1 MTAARP
7 TLSICVP
14 TRNRQQHL
22 ERCLERVLVPGAF
35 PFAIEVVVS
44 DNASSDDTAAVA
56 RRWIDR
62 GMPVR
67 YHRHAANV
75 GAYGNQFSAL
85 RRARGEYAIY
95 LADDDRLNIDNLV
108 EAIAWLERHP
118 GCVASYGPI
127 ETVDAV
133 ENVSCGLT
141 YAIPEDRVF
150 EDRNRLELV
159 AFMTER
165 RIIPEIGIYR
175 VAALANTLFVT
186 HTLYWA
192 YPLLD
197 RLLGYGFVCFRAK
210 PHYVGLLRQWL
221 GDDARVT
228 GQQEFR
234 LDDWESF
241 YHGLRFFYYT
251 ALVKGEAPSSP
262 EAGASLEKGIAAF
275 GSYFRNQAIYTI
287 ARTGKLSEALDVV
300 KLLSGAHAIEPHPAL
315 AGLAANSAAV
325 AVYAICELFDQ
336 AGDVTRIALH
346 GFGAD
351 AGQIVGAFKSV
362 RPALEIAA
370 CDDPGALAEPER
382 VLLIVADDGLRGALV
397 GSGFLPGRVV
407 CLRGIIANF
416 NLAPWLSFAERG
428 Q

>member
-1 MTAARP
+1 MTAVRP
-7 TLSICVP
+7 TLSICLP

-22 ERCLERVLVPGAF
+22 EHGLQRVLAPGLF

-67 YHRHAANV
+67 YHRHAENV
-75 GAYGNQFSAL
+75 GAYGNQFSSL

-95 LADDDRLNIDNLV
+95 LADDDRLNIDNLI
-108 EAIAWLERHP
+108 EAITWLEAHP
-118 GCVASYGPI
+118 RCVASYGPI
-127 ETVDAV
+127 ETIDAV

-141 YAIPEDRVF
+141 YSIPADRVF
-150 EDRNRLELV
+150 DNRNRLELA
-159 AFMTER
+159 AFMIEK

-175 VAALANTLFVT
+175 VAALADTLFVT

-197 RLLGYGFVCFRAK
+197 RLLAYGFVCFRAK
-210 PHYVGLLRQWL
+210 PHYVGLLRQWV

-251 ALVKGEAPSSP
+251 ALV
-262 EAGASLEKGIAAF
+262 AGDEPTSAEERASLDKGMEAF

-287 ARTGKLSEALDVV
+287 ARTGKLSEALDVI
-300 KLLSGAHAIEPHPAL
+300 KLLSGARAVEAHPA
-315 AGLAANSAAV
+315 LAANSAA
-325 AVYAICELFDQ
+325 AGLYAICELFDQ
-336 AGDVTRIALH
+336 AGDLTRIALH

-351 AGQIVGAFKSV
+351 AGQIVGGFKSV
-362 RPALEIAA
+362 RPALDVVV
-370 CDDPGALAEPER
+370 CDDPGALAEPEH
-382 VLLIVADDGLRGALV
+382 VLLIVADDRLREALV
-397 GSGFLPGRVV
+397 GRGFLPGRVLSLSGV
-407 CLRGIIANF
+407 IANF
-416 NLAPWLSFAERG
+416 DLGPWLRFAEIG